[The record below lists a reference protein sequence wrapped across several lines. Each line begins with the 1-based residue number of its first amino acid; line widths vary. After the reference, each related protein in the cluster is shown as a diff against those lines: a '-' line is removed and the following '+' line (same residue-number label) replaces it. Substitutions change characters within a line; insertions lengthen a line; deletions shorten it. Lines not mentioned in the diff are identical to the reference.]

1 MELNTIYKTINICR
15 KKSLGDNLQDIGLDK
30 ESSLNLTSK
39 AWSIKIKTDKLD
51 FIKIKNFCSTKDPI
65 GWKRKKMKK

>member
-39 AWSIKIKTDKLD
+39 ARFIKIKTDKLD

-65 GWKRKKMKK
+65 E

>member
-30 ESSLNLTSK
+30 ESSLNLASK
-39 AWSIKIKTDKLD
+39 ARFIKIKTDKLD

-65 GWKRKKMKK
+65 G